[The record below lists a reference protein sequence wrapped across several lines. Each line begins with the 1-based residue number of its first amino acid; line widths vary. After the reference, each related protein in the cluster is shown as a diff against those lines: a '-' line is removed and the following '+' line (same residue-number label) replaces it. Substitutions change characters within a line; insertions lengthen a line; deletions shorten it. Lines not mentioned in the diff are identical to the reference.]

1 MAIGGSN
8 SWQNVS
14 SRRRAIVE
22 TMAAS
27 VLFYIMSFVAL
38 VAALSVV
45 LAREPV
51 SSVLSLIV
59 VFFNGAGLLIL
70 LNAEFLAVLLVI
82 VYVGAIAVLF
92 LFMVMMVGGRP
103 ERGQGVQRVQRGQR
117 GQRYHALPLALL
129 VAFLLLVELVL
140 FAVFTTSEQAATPLS
155 DSLQAVSNTEALG
168 SVLYTRYAPLFQLAG
183 LILLAAM
190 IGAILLTHRTLSG
203 VKRQDAAAQASVAKK
218 RRVRLVQVKRG
229 EGMQ

>member
-1 MAIGGSN
+1 
-8 SWQNVS
+8 
-14 SRRRAIVE
+14 
-22 TMAAS
+22 MAAS

-103 ERGQGVQRVQRGQR
+103 ERAQRAQRGQR
-117 GQRYHALPLALL
+117 AQRYHALPLALL
-129 VAFLLLVELVL
+129 VACLLLVELVL

-203 VKRQDAAAQASVAKK
+203 VKRQDPAAQASVAKK
-218 RRVRLVQVKRG
+218 RRVRLVQAKRG

>member
-1 MAIGGSN
+1 
-8 SWQNVS
+8 
-14 SRRRAIVE
+14 
-22 TMAAS
+22 MAAS

-103 ERGQGVQRVQRGQR
+103 ERAQRV
-117 GQRYHALPLALL
+117 QRYHALPLALL

-168 SVLYTRYAPLFQLAG
+168 AVLYTRYAPLFQLAG